1 MYIRFQS
8 PLIIRLTF
16 RVVYLF
22 PILIHS
28 GSHSLFFS
36 FVYSLQN
43 YNLSLNIITYMCDT
57 LFSFL
62 LLIGIVRALLST
74 TSSSIKWNVSLVEH
88 KRIGHLL
95 GLRSIQIAVQSA
107 ALLSL
112 LFFLFFLVNSFLLL
126 SFCWSSFSKLKTV
139 SSSATGSH
147 VFP

>member
-16 RVVYLF
+16 PCGVPLSNPYSF
-22 PILIHS
+22 WIPFS
-28 GSHSLFFS
+28 FFS

-57 LFSFL
+57 SFSFL

-74 TSSSIKWNVSLVEH
+74 TSSSMKCNVSLVAH

-112 LFFLFFLVNSFLLL
+112 LSLLSSKQLLTPVLLL
-126 SFCWSSFSKLKTV
+126 VVVL
-139 SSSATGSH
+139 
-147 VFP
+147 